1 MARFRQASPSRRKN
15 HRRHHTAGV
24 YREIVTA
31 LIIILALHGLI
42 AFICGFVFLSMLGA

>member
-1 MARFRQASPSRRKN
+1 MARFRQSAPSRRKN
-15 HRRHHTAGV
+15 HRHHTAMV